1 MMATPM
7 AFRLD
12 DDIRQRLGQLAAA
25 THRPMS
31 YLAAE
36 ALRQYLDNNEWQ
48 IRAIQEGIQDAD
60 AGRLIEHEALISKW
74 EQRRAA
80 VMD

>member
-1 MMATPM
+1 MATPM

-12 DDIRQRLGQLAAA
+12 DDIRQRLNLLAEA

-31 YLAAE
+31 YLATE
-36 ALRQYLDNNEWQ
+36 ALRQYLDSNEWQ
-48 IRAIQEGIQDAD
+48 IRAIQEGIRDAD
-60 AGRLIEHEALISKW
+60 AGRLTSQENLINHW

-80 VMD
+80 AMD

>member
-1 MMATPM
+1 MPAPM

-12 DDIRQRLGQLAAA
+12 DDIRLRLGKLAEA

-48 IRAIQEGIQDAD
+48 IRAIQEGIKAAD
-60 AGRLIEHEALISKW
+60 EGRLKAHETLVSQW
-74 EQRRAA
+74 EQRRATA
-80 VMD
+80 MD

>member
-1 MMATPM
+1 MAAPM

-12 DDIRQRLGQLAAA
+12 DDIRHRLGLLAEA

-36 ALRQYLDNNEWQ
+36 ALRQYLDSNEWQ

-60 AGRLIEHEALISKW
+60 AGRLISQDDLTNKW

-80 VMD
+80 AMD

>member
-1 MMATPM
+1 MAAPM

-12 DDIRQRLGQLAAA
+12 DDIRQRLGLLAEA

-31 YLAAE
+31 YLATE

-48 IRAIQEGIQDAD
+48 IRAIQEGIRDAD
-60 AGRLIEHEALISKW
+60 AGRLISQDDLTSKW

-80 VMD
+80 AMD